1 MADPLLD
8 FDRDIAPVRNDFGF
22 TRSES
27 AFLNAKADQQIMPQ
41 LDLMVKLRGQIQKE
55 RASELAYE
63 TSLFE
68 FKQRKK
74 DIRDQRDAD
83 IRAEELLRPI
93 QNIMENDE
101 LSPFEQSEQ
110 IGLIQLNN
118 PDAFANSKIAQQSL
132 LAANRF
138 LSSKMQQRNEEMAKK
153 LRKKTEK
160 RADKK
165 EKERLADTTGLD
177 INFAYKYRDQADV
190 DRLRERYLSDDVI
203 TDREAAILSN
213 AEVALRENIR
223 QQQDRS
229 REEERAQRTSISRD
243 KMASYTDSIKEIDNA
258 LRRLNTLDEDF
269 DKDVDTAK
277 TYYGEFEGV
286 ELSDGT
292 ILGSTKDT
300 PISGSEL
307 RKQLSQARADNLR
320 SLKSERDAAVADAEA
335 ELRRLRNLYKDE
347 DKDAPAPK
355 NPTQRP
361 KQGGEMNE

>member
-22 TRSES
+22 TSSES

-68 FKQRKK
+68 FRQRKK

-83 IRAEELLRPI
+83 IRAEELLKPI

-138 LSSKMQQRNEEMAKK
+138 LTSKMQQRNEEMAKK
-153 LRKKTEK
+153 LRKRTEK

-177 INFAYKYRDQADV
+177 INFAYKYRDQEDV
-190 DRLRERYLSDDVI
+190 DRLRERYMSDDVL

-223 QQQDRS
+223 QQKDRD
-229 REEERAQRTSISRD
+229 REEQRRQTQQISRD
-243 KMASYTDSIKEIDNA
+243 KMASASDSIKEIDSVIK
-258 LRRLNTLDEDF
+258 RLSTLEENF
-269 DKDVDTAK
+269 DKDVDVEK
-277 TYYGEFEGV
+277 DYFSEFEGV

-292 ILGSTKDT
+292 VLGSTEDT
-300 PISGSEL
+300 PISGSQL
-307 RKQLSQARADNLR
+307 RKQLSQARAANLR
-320 SLKSERDAAVADAEA
+320 NLKSERDAAIADAEA
-335 ELRRLRNLYKDE
+335 ELRRLRNLAKDE
-347 DKDAPAPK
+347 DKDAPS
-355 NPTQRP
+355 NPDQA
-361 KQGGEMNE
+361 ESEFD